1 MKKQLINLQPVK
13 ERIREKL
20 LEKYDSTLYMN
31 TSTVRVELDIKEI
44 LETYIEEQQVAEPEV
59 YITPDAYI
67 KMRKLVDDNTTE
79 IGWYGTVTQMPGLN
93 AFVID
98 DILVYPQTVTGVT
111 CEQDDDRIFE
121 FEMSLTTEQVN
132 HKRFHGHSHV
142 NMGVTPSGV
151 DEQFYTDLLTQVE
164 DYFIIMVTNKKGDTY
179 IRFYDVEHN
188 IVYSNVPLNVLL
200 VGGVDLGKWYD
211 QQKENLSNKSYL
223 SSGLSNFKGSTL
235 ETSKKTYTAEDQAK
249 RYEELWD
256 DFEDENRVVWD
267 DNLGMVTV
275 KEQKYYYDHYPTYRT
290 GKLSNKHKKGKR

>member
-13 ERIREKL
+13 DRVREKL

-132 HKRFHGHSHV
+132 HKRFQGHSHV

-151 DEQFYTDLLTQVE
+151 DEQFYQDLLSQVQ
-164 DYFIIMVTNKKGDTY
+164 DYFIICVTNKRNEYTV
-179 IRFYDVEHN
+179 RFYDIANN
-188 IVYSNVPLNVLL
+188 ILYTDLKIKVLL
-200 VGGVDLGKWYD
+200 ENGTDVDGWFEDTKSQLKNRVQHNTYGVG
-211 QQKENLSNKSYL
+211 SASYL
-223 SSGLSNFKGSTL
+223 SNNTNKQKSIWDEEDDDDKHEWDPYFGYV
-235 ETSKKTYTAEDQAK
+235 SKSEK
-249 RYEELWD
+249 REL
-256 DFEDENRVVWD
+256 
-267 DNLGMVTV
+267 
-275 KEQKYYYDHYPTYRT
+275 YRANAHLLNHSSKR
-290 GKLSNKHKKGKR
+290 GRPKKGK

>member
-13 ERIREKL
+13 DRVREKL

-44 LETYIEEQQVAEPEV
+44 LETYIEEQQIAEPEI

-111 CEQDDDRIFE
+111 CEQDDDRLFE

-132 HKRFHGHSHV
+132 HKRFQGHSHV

-151 DEQFYTDLLTQVE
+151 DEQFYQDLLSQVQ
-164 DYFIIMVTNKKGDTY
+164 DYFIICITNKKNEYTV
-179 IRFYDVEHN
+179 RFYDIANN
-188 IVYSNVPLNVLL
+188 ILYTDLKIKVLL
-200 VGGVDLGKWYD
+200 ENGTDVDGWFEDTKAQLKNRVQHNTYGVG
-211 QQKENLSNKSYL
+211 SASYL
-223 SSGLSNFKGSTL
+223 SNSTNKQKSIWD
-235 ETSKKTYTAEDQAK
+235 EEDDDDKHEWDPYFGYVSKAEK
-249 RYEELWD
+249 REL
-256 DFEDENRVVWD
+256 
-267 DNLGMVTV
+267 
-275 KEQKYYYDHYPTYRT
+275 YRANAHILNHSSKR
-290 GKLSNKHKKGKR
+290 GRPKKGK